1 MNTDYETKEFDHMV
15 YHYVNC
21 FDVKMYAQVEAFAIR
36 QEGRYA
42 RVVKM
47 GQRWGVYATE
57 AW

>member
-1 MNTDYETKEFDHMV
+1 MNTDYETKEFNHVV
-15 YHYVNC
+15 YHYINC

-36 QEGRYA
+36 KEGRCA